1 MSILGSFW
9 KKIPHSVPRKMLE
22 TERSRGI
29 LFKRGDFIGEKYQVS
44 ELLGVGGMGVVYLIY
59 AHDTRD
65 IFALKTFKDEYLSSL
80 EIRDDFKKEALIWVN
95 LGRHPYIV
103 SAKWVW
109 EHGGRLYVAMEY
121 IPKDDIG
128 CLTLHDHIVSYHGPV
143 PLRRILGW
151 AIHFCY
157 GMEYAYNQGIK
168 SHRDIKPRNL
178 LITPY
183 GNLKVSDFGLAASLA
198 SSKHDKRKWV
208 GTPGYLSPE
217 QAQDVTQ
224 TDIRSDIYSFGL
236 VLWQMAT
243 GNESPPFFGARWG
256 GDINRFIEDIRLGQ
270 LQKSLPKV
278 ESPLW
283 LIIDR
288 CVQPEPENRYQNIE
302 TLKKDLQTLLRSE
315 TGEVIDM
322 PTPEEMD
329 ARDWS
334 EKGVSFAVL
343 GQYDEAIICHDKAIL
358 LEPSLSE
365 AWHNKGAVLARSC
378 KYPEAIAALDKA
390 LSLNKNHAP
399 SWNLLSF
406 CYNRM
411 GNWQESLKAAE
422 HALSLVEYASPLSHK
437 GLALFNL
444 NRKDEALLC
453 FQKALNLDPNNAE
466 TLCSRARCY
475 LETGK
480 FGNAICS
487 YGKALELDPG
497 NTTAWYSLGYAL
509 HALKQK
515 LITLNAYQMLGIK
528 NEESME
534 NLELSAEHWPKVL
547 IGYMDRD
554 LDENALLCIE
564 QSLKMRPDDKDAL
577 ALRNILLRR

>member
-1 MSILGSFW
+1 MSLFGSFIE
-9 KKIPHSVPRKMLE
+9 KIARGVPKKMLV
-22 TERSRGI
+22 TEMPNAT
-29 LFKRGDFIGEKYQVS
+29 FYKKGDFIGEKYQIS
-44 ELLGVGGMGVVYLIY
+44 ELLGVGGMGVVYLVY
-59 AHDTRD
+59 AHDSRD
-65 IFALKTFKDEYLSSL
+65 IFALKTFKDEYLPSS
-80 EIRDDFKKEALIWVN
+80 EIREDFKKEALIWVN

-128 CLTLHDHIVSYHGPV
+128 CFSLHDHIVSCHGPV
-143 PLRRILGW
+143 PLCRILRW

-157 GMEYAYNQGIK
+157 GMGYAYNRGIK

-198 SSKHDKRKWV
+198 SSKHDKRKWI

-256 GDINRFIEDIRLGQ
+256 GDIDRFIEDIRLGQ

-283 LIIDR
+283 PIINS
-288 CVQPEPENRYQNIE
+288 CVQPRPENRYQNIE
-302 TLKKDLQTLLRSE
+302 ALRKDLQALLRNE
-315 TGEVIDM
+315 TGEEINM

-365 AWHNKGAVLARSC
+365 AWHNKGAVFARSG
-378 KYPEAIAALDKA
+378 KYPEAIAVLDKA
-390 LSLNKNHAP
+390 LSLNENHAP

-411 GNWQESLKAAE
+411 GNWQESLKAAGS
-422 HALSLVEYASPLSHK
+422 ALSIVEYASPLNHK

-444 NRKDEALLC
+444 SRKDEALLC
-453 FQKALNLDPNNAE
+453 FQKALKLDPNNAE
-466 TLCSRARCY
+466 TLCSIGRCY
-475 LETGK
+475 LELGK
-480 FGNAICS
+480 FGDAISS
-487 YGKALELDPG
+487 YGKALELDSG
-497 NTTAWYSLGYAL
+497 NATAWYSLGYTL

-515 LITLNAYQMLGIK
+515 LVTLNAYQMLGIK

-547 IGYMDRD
+547 IGCMNRD

-564 QSLKMRPDDKDAL
+564 QSLKMRPDDKDTL
-577 ALRNILLRR
+577 ALKNILLRR